1 MNEGQCISEILAKS
15 ECFLRL
21 RSFTSGPLRLV
32 IPLGVICFI
41 VAVTGAL
48 LLVSQNLE
56 HARQERQLVSD
67 TLWAEQAVIFELQRV
82 VEALQSLERDYALSS
97 QSEKYFHVRAAAIM
111 QRSPEI
117 GRILLWQDHGD
128 NDKPYVM
135 MSEGGGGAGD
145 VHATNDNEMRTAA
158 RKAETLRGLGVSVFQ
173 DANHGAYMLLAVTT
187 FADSTRQVV
196 VASVSLDKLLA
207 STIPWWFA
215 HQTQLTLEDFEGNV
229 LATRDPHVFG
239 KSVYTHRLAAPF
251 ADQTLYLDANS
262 TLGPPSLIPNVLT
275 LAVVGMSI
283 LLAWTVYALWRDLAW
298 RTMAEKRL
306 RSQQAFREAMEASTI
321 TGMRATDTAGV
332 ITYVNQAYC
341 SMLGRSPDELI
352 GTRIEGSRGELTGCD
367 AKAEA
372 GAVQKALEIR
382 LTRSDGAPIDVAIFE
397 APMRDVTG
405 AISGYMASVLDV
417 TEQKRNASLLS
428 AQNER
433 VNRLSRLITMG
444 EMTSALAHEMN
455 QPLTA
460 INSYLSAGKNLLE
473 ATGHD
478 AEHSE
483 AYQMLEKARYQA
495 ERAGL
500 VIRRI
505 RQFVHKSGPV
515 PGPVDMT
522 QLITELLPLV
532 RLQAPRPDSDI
543 VLDLDAACPSVI
555 GDRVLLEQVLL
566 NLTRNAF
573 EAMATWPSADQR
585 VIIAMR
591 SPEDDQQSVVIEVQ
605 DSGPGLGE
613 EANTILSSSFTSTKA
628 DGMGLGLSVCR
639 TALELLDSRLVYA
652 KSPAGGASFQF
663 RLRSTSVQ

>member
-1 MNEGQCISEILAKS
+1 M
-15 ECFLRL
+15 
-21 RSFTSGPLRLV
+21 RLV

-41 VAVTGAL
+41 VVVTGAL
-48 LLVSQNLE
+48 LLASQNLE

-67 TLWAEQAVIFELQRV
+67 TLWAEQAVVFELQRV
-82 VEALQSLERDYALSS
+82 VEAMQSLERDFALSS

-117 GRILLWQDHGD
+117 GRISLWQDHGD
-128 NDKPYVM
+128 NDKLHVI
-135 MSEGGGGAGD
+135 MSEGASAAGD
-145 VHATNDNEMRTAA
+145 ALTTNDDELWSVA
-158 RKAETLRGLGVSVFQ
+158 RKAETMRGPAISLLQDRKHGV
-173 DANHGAYMLLAVTT
+173 HMLLAVTT
-187 FADSTRQVV
+187 YLDSTRQVI
-196 VASVSLDKLLA
+196 VASISLDQLLA

-229 LATRDPHVFG
+229 LATRDHHVVG
-239 KSVYTHRLAAPF
+239 KGVYTHRLAAPF
-251 ADQTLYLDANS
+251 ADETLYLDADS

-275 LAVVGMSI
+275 LSVVGMSI

-298 RTMAEKRL
+298 RTAAEKRL

-321 TGMRATDTAGV
+321 TGMRATDTAGI

-341 SMLGRSPDELI
+341 TMVGRSTGELI
-352 GTRIEGSRGELTGCD
+352 GTLVESSRDGATGCSVRAEGS
-367 AKAEA
+367 AI
-372 GAVQKALEIR
+372 QKALEAR
-382 LTRSDGAPIDVAIFE
+382 LTRSDGTSIDVAIFE
-397 APMRDVTG
+397 APMLDGTG
-405 AISGYMASVLDV
+405 AVSGYMASVLDV

-444 EMTSALAHEMN
+444 EMTSTLAHEMN

-473 ATGHD
+473 AAGHD

-532 RLQAPRPDSDI
+532 RLQAPRPDSVI
-543 VLDLDAACPSVI
+543 ELDLDAACPSVI

-566 NLTRNAF
+566 NLTKNAF

-585 VIIAMR
+585 VIVAMWR
-591 SPEDDQQSVVIEVQ
+591 PEDDMQYVVIEVR

-613 EANTILSSSFTSTKA
+613 EANAILSSSFTTTKA

-639 TALELLDSRLVYA
+639 TALELLDSRLVYG
-652 KSPAGGASFQF
+652 KSPTGGASFQF
-663 RLRSTSVQ
+663 RLRSA

>member
-1 MNEGQCISEILAKS
+1 
-15 ECFLRL
+15 LRL
-21 RSFTSGPLRLV
+21 RSFTSGPWRLV

-41 VAVTGAL
+41 VVVTGAL

-67 TLWAEQAVIFELQRV
+67 TLWAEQAVVFELQRV
-82 VEALQSLERDYALSS
+82 IEALQSLERDYALSS

-111 QRSPEI
+111 RRSPEI
-117 GRILLWQDHGD
+117 ARIWLWQDHGD
-128 NDKPYVM
+128 DEKPHVIM
-135 MSEGGGGAGD
+135 IEGSGGAGD
-145 VHATNDNEMRTAA
+145 ALANTEDEMRTAA
-158 RKAETLRGLGVSVFQ
+158 RKAETLRGPGISLFQ
-173 DANHGAYMLLAVTT
+173 DRNNGTHMLLAV
-187 FADSTRQVV
+187 AASVDSTRQVT
-196 VASVSLDKLLA
+196 VASISLDQLLV

-229 LATRDPHVFG
+229 LATRDHHVFG
-239 KSVYTHRLAAPF
+239 KGVYTHRLAAPF

-275 LAVVGMSI
+275 LTIVGMSI

-298 RTMAEKRL
+298 RTVAEKRL
-306 RSQQAFREAMEASTI
+306 RSQQAFREAMEASMI
-321 TGMRATDTAGV
+321 TGLRATDTAGF

-341 SMLGRSPDELI
+341 SMVGRSPEELI
-352 GTRIEGSRGELTGCD
+352 GTLVEGSRGGLTECETKGEGV
-367 AKAEA
+367 AA
-372 GAVQKALEIR
+372 QKALEAR
-382 LTRSDGAPIDVAIFE
+382 LTRSDGTPIDVAIFQ

-473 ATGHD
+473 AAGQG
-478 AEHSE
+478 AERSE

-522 QLITELLPLV
+522 LLITELLPLV
-532 RLQAPRPDSDI
+532 RLQAPRPDSNI

-566 NLTRNAF
+566 NLTKNAF
-573 EAMATWPSADQR
+573 EAMATWPSADQT

-591 SPEDDQQSVVIEVQ
+591 RPEDDIQSVVIEVR

-613 EANTILSSSFTSTKA
+613 EANAILSSSFTSTKA

-639 TALELLDSRLVYA
+639 TALELLDSRLVYG
-652 KSPAGGASFQF
+652 KSPTGGASFQF
-663 RLRSTSVQ
+663 RLRSTQVK